1 LNDINIDDFISLND
15 AAEILGV
22 TSFTLRNLLF
32 EEDIIDGH
40 RIDNKLFLRKNEF
53 EKVKDELRKK
63 LNK

>member
-1 LNDINIDDFISLND
+1 MNDINTDDFISLNK

-40 RIDNKLFLRKNEF
+40 RIDNKLFFKKNEF

-63 LNK
+63 LDK